1 MLDYR
6 GEEVTTVWS
15 DASDLLL
22 CSDAGRTILRHIAD
36 AAPLNVTGLVDSA
49 KSFLIASLEE
59 KTSRKACV
67 FVPDEARARSLREE
81 LAALI
86 PEESILTFHFREL
99 SLYDARAINR
109 DRELLRSAVLT
120 RLLKH
125 DFRVIIVP
133 ADAALQRVR
142 SPKIYGRFVTSL
154 KTGQEMRPDT
164 LERRLVTAGYERV
177 PQVERPG
184 QYARRGDI
192 VDVLP
197 PDVMRDRF
205 EAIRV
210 SFFDIEI
217 DELKV
222 FDPDTQRSTRV
233 IQHADIAPA
242 REIVMTE
249 DERTITAERLET
261 AIAENLERYHREGV
275 RRDVMEK
282 LRANGYRDAGRLRE
296 KLHFPS
302 LDRLL
307 PLIDD
312 EISTVTDFV
321 REASP
326 LFFLDEPLAFSRR
339 LDSAHAGFMQRLSDY
354 MEKGDTFSFS
364 EDCQVAPADVFRMI
378 ENERRFIALV
388 DMPAS
393 GNGLPGAPNI
403 SLRAG
408 SVNRYRSRPDKVAAD
423 VARILKDRGTVLLF
437 TGSDER
443 AENLSLFLLDHG
455 VETAVVLPGLFPR
468 GFVID
473 ELPLLVVGTEN
484 LYGVSRRKTRRKRR
498 SQREIFYQDL
508 SPGSLV
514 VHEDY
519 GIGRYEGTEAITTS
533 DGTRDYLTIQY
544 RDGVLRLPVDR
555 VEYLSPYIP
564 VGDTKP
570 QLSYMG
576 GAGWRRRKE
585 RARSSIRRL
594 VTDIISLYAARES
607 IKGHVYGPDTQW
619 QKEFEESFPYE
630 ETSDQL
636 RVIAEIKSD
645 MESDKVMD
653 RLICGDVGFGKT
665 EVCFRAMFKCVM
677 EGKQAAL
684 LAPTTVLVRQH
695 VRNLQERLG
704 SFPVEVRELSR
715 FISRDEQTK
724 TLTDL
729 ARGQVDIV
737 IGTHRLLSKDVAFK
751 DLGLLV
757 IDEEQRFGVDHKEMI
772 KALSPS
778 VEVLTLTATPIPRT
792 LHLSLGG
799 MRDISLLE
807 EGPEDRLPIRTAV
820 IEYDEELVIDAI
832 LREHARHG
840 QVFYLFNNTYKI
852 DQRAAE
858 LAEKMPGVRFAV
870 AHGKMTERQLETVI
884 EAFLD
889 GEYDVLVCTT
899 IIESGVDMPRVN
911 TLIVED
917 ADRFGL
923 AQLYQIRGRVGRSE
937 RQAYA
942 LITYRP
948 NRVIGEA
955 AEKRLAAIRDF
966 TELGS
971 GFQIALRDLEVRG
984 AGNLLGAEQSG
995 HLESI
1000 GYDLYTRMLEES
1012 VREAKG
1018 LEPMTR
1024 RVQTVVELPADA
1036 ILSSGYVS
1044 ESDERLDIYRRIASI
1059 DTIDDYRD
1067 VLDELTD
1074 RYGDPPDE
1082 TIALLDISYIRSFGE
1097 RAGFARIY
1105 RSEEDIELI
1114 LDESTKANERAM
1126 ELISRLLAVSTQE
1139 HRLTFRAG
1147 YRTMIVAHG
1156 VAVKPSATP
1165 SILRDIF
1172 SSAEKTPSRK

>member
-1 MLDYR
+1 MLNHR
-6 GEEVTTVWS
+6 EEEVTTVWS
-15 DASDLLL
+15 DASDFLLR
-22 CSDAGRTILRHIAD
+22 SPAGRDILRTIED
-36 AAPLNVTGLVDSA
+36 GIPLNINGLVDSA

-59 KTSRKACV
+59 KTERGACV
-67 FVPDEARARSLREE
+67 FVPDEARAYSLREE

-86 PEESILTFHFREL
+86 PEESILTFHSREL
-99 SLYDARAINR
+99 SLYDIRATNR
-109 DRELLRSAVLT
+109 DREMMRSAVLM
-120 RLLKH
+120 RLLRR
-125 DFRVIIVP
+125 DFRVLIVP

-142 SPKIYGRFVTSL
+142 SPETYRRFVLTL
-154 KTGQEMRPDT
+154 ATGQETNPDT
-164 LERRLVTAGYERV
+164 LESHLVTVGYERV
-177 PQVERPG
+177 PQVEQPG

-192 VDVLP
+192 VDVFP
-197 PDVMRDRF
+197 PDATHSRY
-205 EAIRV
+205 EAIRIL
-210 SFFDIEI
+210 FFDIEV
-217 DELKV
+217 DELKA
-222 FDPDTQRSTRV
+222 FDPDSQRSTHTIRRV
-233 IQHADIAPA
+233 DIPPA
-242 REIVMTE
+242 REIVMT
-249 DERTITAERLET
+249 DKEREATADRLD
-261 AIAENLERYHREGV
+261 IAMAEEIARHRRNGVHRDVIEKLQANGFRDLERIK
-275 RRDVMEK
+275 EK
-282 LRANGYRDAGRLRE
+282 M
-296 KLHFPS
+296 HFPS

-307 PLIDD
+307 PLID
-312 EISTVTDFV
+312 EEVCTVADFV
-321 REASP
+321 RVASP
-326 LFFLDEPLAFSRR
+326 LLFLDEPLTFSRR
-339 LDSAHAGFMQRLSDY
+339 LDAAHAGFIQRLTGL

-364 EDCQVAPADVFRMI
+364 EGCQVVPPDVLRAI

-388 DMPAS
+388 DIPAS
-393 GNGLPGAPNI
+393 GNGLPGAAHM
-403 SLRAG
+403 SLHAG
-408 SVNRYRSRPDKVAAD
+408 AVNRYRNQPDKVAAD
-423 VARILKDRGTVLLF
+423 VAHVLQDRGSALMF
-437 TGSDER
+437 AGSDER
-443 AENLSLFLLDHG
+443 AEQLSFFLLDRG
-455 VETAVVLPGLFPR
+455 AETAVVLPGVFPR

-473 ELPLLVVGTEN
+473 SLPLLVVGTEN
-484 LYGVSRRKTRRKRR
+484 LYGVSRRKSRRKKR
-498 SQREIFYQDL
+498 SQREVFYQDL
-508 SPGSLV
+508 VPGSFV

-519 GIGRYEGTEAITTS
+519 GIGCYEGTEPITTS
-533 DGTRDYLTIQY
+533 DGTRDYLTIRY

-555 VEYLSPYIP
+555 VDLLSPYIP

-570 QLSYMG
+570 RLTYMG
-576 GAGWRRRKE
+576 GAGWQRQKE
-585 RARSSIRRL
+585 RARSSIKRL
-594 VTDIISLYAARES
+594 VTDIISLYAERES
-607 IKGHVYGPDTQW
+607 IKGHVYGADTVW

-630 ETSDQL
+630 ETNDQL

-645 MESDKVMD
+645 MESEKVMD

-695 VRNLQERLG
+695 VRNLRERLG

-715 FISRDEQTK
+715 FIGREEQK
-724 TLTDL
+724 TILKEL
-729 ARGQVDIV
+729 ANGHVDIV
-737 IGTHRLLSKDVAFK
+737 IATHRLLSKDVSFK

-792 LHLSLGG
+792 LHLSLAG

-820 IEYDEELVIDAI
+820 IEYDEDLVFDAI
-832 LREHARHG
+832 LRERARHG
-840 QVFYLFNNTYKI
+840 QVFYLFNNTHKI

-858 LAEKMPGVRFAV
+858 LAEKMPGIRFAV
-870 AHGKMTERQLETVI
+870 AHGKMTERQLESVI
-884 EAFLD
+884 EDFLE

-948 NRVIGEA
+948 DRVIGEA

-1000 GYDLYTRMLEES
+1000 GYDLYTRMLEET

-1018 LEPMTR
+1018 LEPPPQ
-1024 RVQTVVELPADA
+1024 RVQTVVDLTVDA
-1036 ILSSGYVS
+1036 ILSTDYVS

-1059 DTIDDYRD
+1059 DTLDDYRD
-1067 VLDELTD
+1067 VFDELTD
-1074 RYGDPPDE
+1074 RYGDPPEE
-1082 TIALLDISYIRSFGE
+1082 TVALLDISYIRAFGE
-1097 RAGFARIY
+1097 RAGLARICSSG
-1105 RSEEDIELI
+1105 RNVELI
-1114 LDESTKANERAM
+1114 LHDSAKSDERAM
-1126 ELISRLLAVSTQE
+1126 ELVSRLLSVSTRE
-1139 HRLTFRAG
+1139 HRLTFKAG
-1147 YRTMIVAHG
+1147 YRAMILADG
-1156 VAVKPSATP
+1156 VAVKSSATP

-1172 SSAEKTPSRK
+1172 SSAEKV

>member
-1 MLDYR
+1 MLSHR
-6 GEEVTTVWS
+6 REEVTTVWS
-15 DASDLLL
+15 DASELLL
-22 CSDAGRTILRHIAD
+22 CSVAGRTVLRYIAD
-36 AAPLNVTGLVDSA
+36 GTPLNITGLVDSA

-59 KTSRKACV
+59 KTGRKVCV
-67 FVPDEARARSLREE
+67 YVPDEARARSLREE

-86 PEESILTFHFREL
+86 PEESIVTFHGREL
-99 SLYDARAINR
+99 SLYDVRATNR
-109 DRELLRSAVLT
+109 DSELMRSAVLT
-120 RLLKH
+120 RLLLR
-125 DFRVIIVP
+125 DYRVLIIP

-142 SPKIYGRFVTSL
+142 PPKLYRHFVQTL
-154 KTGQEMRPDT
+154 KLGQEIAPDT
-164 LERRLVTAGYERV
+164 LERCLAMAGYERV
-177 PQVERPG
+177 AQVEQPG

-192 VDVLP
+192 VDVFP
-197 PDVMRDRF
+197 PDAFHDKN
-205 EAIRV
+205 EAIRI

-217 DELKV
+217 DELKI
-222 FDPDTQRSTRV
+222 FDPDSQRSTRV
-233 IQHADIAPA
+233 IRRVDIAPA
-242 REIVMTE
+242 REIVMT
-249 DERTITAERLET
+249 DEEREKTAEQLDFAIKENMSRLRRKGVNREILEKLQANGLRDLERLE
-261 AIAENLERYHREGV
+261 
-275 RRDVMEK
+275 
-282 LRANGYRDAGRLRE
+282 E

-312 EISTVTDFV
+312 EFSTVVDYV
-321 REASP
+321 NDSSP
-326 LFFLDEPLAFSRR
+326 LYFLDEPLTFSRR
-339 LDSAHAGFMQRLSDY
+339 LDAAHAGFAQRLTNY
-354 MEKGDTFSFS
+354 MEKGDTFSYS
-364 EDCQVAPADVFRMI
+364 EGCQITPHDVFRLI
-378 ENERRFIALV
+378 ENERNIIALI
-388 DMPAS
+388 DMPTS
-393 GNGLPGAPNI
+393 GNGLPGAAHLP
-403 SLRAG
+403 LRAG
-408 SVNRYRSRPDKVAAD
+408 AVNLYRKRPDKIASD
-423 VARILKDRGTVLLF
+423 VARVLKDRGIALLF

-443 AENLSLFLLDHG
+443 AEHLSRFLFDQG
-455 VETAVVLPGLFPR
+455 VETAIVLPSLFPR

-473 ELPLLVVGTEN
+473 ELPMLVVGTEN
-484 LYGVSRRKTRRKRR
+484 LYGVSRRMTRRQKR
-498 SQREIFYQDL
+498 SQREVFYQDL

-544 RDGVLRLPVDR
+544 RDGLLRLPVDR

-564 VGDTKP
+564 VGDAKP

-576 GAGWRRRKE
+576 GVRWQRQKE
-585 RARSSIRRL
+585 RARSSIKRL
-594 VTDIISLYAARES
+594 VTDIIALYAERRA
-607 IKGHVYGPDTQW
+607 IKGHVYGADTEW

-630 ETSDQL
+630 ETNDQL

-645 MESDKVMD
+645 MESDKIMD

-695 VRNLQERLG
+695 VRNLRERLD
-704 SFPVEVRELSR
+704 SFPVVVKELSR
-715 FISRDEQTK
+715 FVSRKEQKK
-724 TLTDL
+724 TLDAL

-737 IGTHRLLSKDVAFK
+737 IATHRLLSKDVAFK

-772 KALSPS
+772 KALSPT

-792 LHLSLGG
+792 LHLSLSG

-820 IEYDEELVIDAI
+820 IEYDEDLVIDAI
-832 LREHARHG
+832 LRECARHG
-840 QVFYLFNNTYKI
+840 QVFYLFNNTHKI
-852 DQRAAE
+852 DQRASE
-858 LAEKMPGVRFAV
+858 LADKMPGVRFAV
-870 AHGKMTERQLETVI
+870 AHGKMTERQLESVI
-884 EAFLD
+884 EDFLD

-948 NRVIGEA
+948 DRVIGEA
-955 AEKRLAAIRDF
+955 AEKRLTAIRDF

-1000 GYDLYTRMLEES
+1000 GYDLYTKMLEES

-1018 LEPMTR
+1018 IKPPPQ
-1024 RVQTVVELPADA
+1024 RVQTIVDLTVDA
-1036 ILSSGYVS
+1036 ILPYDYVR
-1044 ESDERLDIYRRIASI
+1044 EGDERLDIYRRIASI
-1059 DTIDDYRD
+1059 DTMDDYRD
-1067 VLDELTD
+1067 VLDELID
-1074 RYGDPPDE
+1074 RYGVPPDE
-1082 TIALLDISYIRSFGE
+1082 TVALLDISYIRAFGE
-1097 RAGFARIY
+1097 RAGFARIC
-1105 RSEEDIELI
+1105 RSGIDIELI
-1114 LDESTKANERAM
+1114 LHKSVTDDTTRM
-1126 ELISRLLAVSTQE
+1126 ELISRLLAVSTPE
-1139 HRLTFRAG
+1139 HRLTFKAG
-1147 YRTMIVAHG
+1147 YRTMIIAHG
-1156 VAVKPSATP
+1156 VAVKTSSIP

-1172 SSAEKTPSRK
+1172 FTAEKVSSC

>member
-1 MLDYR
+1 MLSHR
-6 GEEVTTVWS
+6 REEVTTVWS

-22 CSDAGRTILRHIAD
+22 RSQVGRDILRGIED
-36 AAPLNVTGLVDSA
+36 GTPLNIDGLVDSA
-49 KSFLIASLEE
+49 KSFLIASLQE
-59 KTSRKACV
+59 KTDRRACV
-67 FVPDEARARSLREE
+67 FVPDETRALSLREE

-86 PEESILTFHFREL
+86 PEESILTFHSREL
-99 SLYDARAINR
+99 SLYDVRATNR
-109 DRELLRSAVLT
+109 DRELMRSAVLT
-120 RLLKH
+120 RLLKR
-125 DFRVIIVP
+125 DFRVLIVP

-142 SPKIYGRFVTSL
+142 SPEVYSRFLLILTL
-154 KTGQEMRPDT
+154 GQEMKPDT
-164 LERRLVTAGYERV
+164 LESRLVAIGYERV
-177 PQVERPG
+177 PQVEQPG

-192 VDVLP
+192 VDVFP
-197 PDVMRDRF
+197 PDATHRRN
-205 EAIRV
+205 EAIRIL
-210 SFFDIEI
+210 FFDILI
-217 DELKV
+217 DELKA
-222 FDPDTQRSTRV
+222 FDPDSQRSTHTVRCV
-233 IQHADIAPA
+233 DIPPA
-242 REIVMTE
+242 REIVMT
-249 DERTITAERLET
+249 DEERGSTADRLAAAMGEE
-261 AIAENLERYHREGV
+261 IARLRHNGV
-275 RRDVMEK
+275 HRDVTEK
-282 LRANGYRDAGRLRE
+282 LQTNGFRDLERLRE

-302 LDRLL
+302 MDRLL
-307 PLIDD
+307 PLID
-312 EISTVTDFV
+312 EEASTVADFA
-321 REASP
+321 RGASP
-326 LFFLDEPLAFSRR
+326 LFFLDEPLSFSRR
-339 LDSAHAGFMQRLSDY
+339 LDAAHAGFVQRLAGL

-364 EDCQVAPADVFRMI
+364 AECQVTPPDVFHMI
-378 ENERRFIALV
+378 EGERRFMALI

-393 GNGLPGAPNI
+393 GNGLPGAAHV

-408 SVNRYRSRPDKVAAD
+408 AVNRYRNRPEKIAAD
-423 VARILKDRGTVLLF
+423 IARVLQERGTSLLF

-443 AENLSLFLLDHG
+443 AEQLSAFLFDHG
-455 VETAVVLPGLFPR
+455 VEAATVLPGLFPR
-468 GFVID
+468 GFVMD
-473 ELPLLVVGTEN
+473 ALPLLVVGTEN
-484 LYGVSRRKTRRKRR
+484 LYGVSRRRTHRKKR
-498 SQREIFYQDL
+498 SQREVFYQDL
-508 SPGSLV
+508 VPGSFV

-519 GIGRYEGTEAITTS
+519 GIGCYEGTEPVATS
-533 DGTRDYLTIQY
+533 DGTRDYLTIRY

-555 VEYLSPYIP
+555 VELLSPYIP

-570 QLSYMG
+570 RLSSMG
-576 GAGWRRRKE
+576 GAGWQRQKE
-585 RARSSIRRL
+585 RARSSIKRL
-594 VTDIISLYAARES
+594 VTDIIALYAKRES
-607 IKGHVYGPDTQW
+607 IKGHVYGADTPW
-619 QKEFEESFPYE
+619 QKEFEEAFPYE
-630 ETSDQL
+630 ETNDQL

-645 MESDKVMD
+645 MESEKVMD

-695 VRNLQERLG
+695 VHNLRERLG
-704 SFPVEVRELSR
+704 SFPVKVRELSR
-715 FISRDEQTK
+715 FVSREEQKK
-724 TLTDL
+724 TLDDL
-729 ARGQVDIV
+729 AKGHVDIV
-737 IGTHRLLSKDVAFK
+737 IATHRLLSKDVAFK

-820 IEYDEELVIDAI
+820 IEYDEDLVVDAI
-832 LREHARHG
+832 LRERARHG

-870 AHGKMTERQLETVI
+870 AHGKMTERQLENVI
-884 EAFLD
+884 ESFLE

-923 AQLYQIRGRVGRSE
+923 SQLYQIRGRVGRSE

-948 NRVIGEA
+948 DRVIGEA

-1018 LEPMTR
+1018 IKAPPP
-1024 RVQTVVELPADA
+1024 RVQTVVDLTVDA
-1036 ILSSGYVS
+1036 ILSTGYVA

-1059 DTIDDYRD
+1059 DTLEDYRD
-1067 VLDELTD
+1067 VFDELTD
-1074 RYGDPPDE
+1074 RYGDPPEE
-1082 TIALLDISYIRSFGE
+1082 TVALLDISYIRAFGE
-1097 RAGFARIY
+1097 RAGFARIA
-1105 RSEEDIELI
+1105 SAGPHIELI
-1114 LDESTKANERAM
+1114 LHDSTKDNERAM
-1126 ELISRLLAVSTQE
+1126 ELISRLLSVSTQE
-1139 HRLTFRAG
+1139 HRLTFKAG
-1147 YRTMIVAHG
+1147 YRTMILAHG
-1156 VAVKPSATP
+1156 IAVKPSAAP

-1172 SSAEKTPSRK
+1172 SAADKV